1 MLDESI
7 IKKHKLSTLERG
19 EFEGLGKMDGRGS
32 DVNSISIKT
41 LKCNKIIKLQKKER
55 GSNKIKTV
63 QCFQCIW

>member
-7 IKKHKLSTLERG
+7 IKKHKLSTLER
-19 EFEGLGKMDGRGS
+19 EKFESLGKMDGRES

-55 GSNKIKTV
+55 GSNKIKTFR
-63 QCFQCIW
+63 CFQCIW